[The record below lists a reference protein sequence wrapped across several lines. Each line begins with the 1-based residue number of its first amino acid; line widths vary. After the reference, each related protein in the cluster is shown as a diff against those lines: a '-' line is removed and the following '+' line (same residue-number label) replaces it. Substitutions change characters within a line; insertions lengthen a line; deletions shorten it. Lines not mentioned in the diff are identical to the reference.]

1 MMSVLMVLVGLGLA
15 VVAVRALMPVPLTH
29 LEGYPADT
37 LSNKEPRNLLAE
49 AHKLIEQ
56 GQGNVTFTEQEVN
69 DYFNYR
75 LQGSQEG
82 LFGSMMKVT
91 GVYIDFK
98 PNEAEI
104 FLERSFPL
112 FGRNTMSTTVKSVF
126 NRQQQRQFWSTSGG
140 SIGKINLKS
149 KNIQPVVGMFVR
161 MSKVAAEELSVMSYM
176 ADIDIDEGKITLKS
190 SL

>member
-1 MMSVLMVLVGLGLA
+1 MMSVLMVVVGLGLA
-15 VVAVRALMPVPLTH
+15 VAAVMALMPVTLTH

-37 LSNKEPRNLLAE
+37 MSNKEPKNLLAE

-75 LQGSQEG
+75 LQGVQEG
-82 LFGSMMKVT
+82 MFGSMMKVT

-104 FLERSFPL
+104 FLERTFPL
-112 FGRNTMSTTVKSVF
+112 FGKNTMSTTVKSVF

-149 KNIQPVVGMFVR
+149 KNIQPVVSMFVR